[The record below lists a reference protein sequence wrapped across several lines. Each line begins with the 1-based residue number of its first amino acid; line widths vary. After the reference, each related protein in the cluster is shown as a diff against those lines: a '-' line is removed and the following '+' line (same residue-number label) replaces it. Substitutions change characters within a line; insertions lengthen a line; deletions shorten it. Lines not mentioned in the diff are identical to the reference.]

1 MEKSRPI
8 LYSLIIFFLAIL
20 VLISGCTTTTPTQ
33 PVPPTTPIPSA
44 IPTTI
49 PVPISTAPQVTQNPT
64 LHPVTTTPSITSDDI
79 TQHFMDVA
87 FGSGTTQLDRLAY
100 NPTGSK
106 PRNTLSLS
114 NGNNADMALLGSFIT
129 EFNDLSA
136 TNQISEN
143 IKTTSNADIVIQFVA
158 QSGMGAIPSESYT
171 KEFKS
176 GSVSYAKIGSG
187 TIYINDNLKGDLRTH
202 IILRSFLY
210 ELGCK
215 GETLKYPDSMFYYDD
230 NTNIRLSLIDK
241 KAVQIMYGAGLY
253 RGMTVADVK
262 NVVNVR
268 TY

>member
-1 MEKSRPI
+1 MEKSRPF
-8 LYSLIIFFLAIL
+8 LYPLIIFLLAIL
-20 VLISGCTTTTPTQ
+20 VLISGCTTTTQTQ
-33 PVPPTTPIPSA
+33 PVPPTTPIPST
-44 IPTTI
+44 IQTTV
-49 PVPISTAPQVTQNPT
+49 PVLITTAPQITQNPSSV
-64 LHPVTTTPSITSDDI
+64 PTTRSITSDDI

-87 FGSGTTQLDRLAY
+87 FGSGTTQLERLSY
-100 NPTGSK
+100 SPTGSK

-143 IKTTSNADIVIQFVA
+143 IKTTSNADIVLQFVA
-158 QSGMGAIPSESYT
+158 QSGMDAIPSESYS

-176 GSVSYAKIGSG
+176 GSVPYAKIGSG

-202 IILRSFLY
+202 IILRSLLY
-210 ELGCK
+210 ELGCR
-215 GETLKYPDSMFYYDD
+215 GETLKYPDSIFYYDD
-230 NTNIRLSLIDK
+230 NTNIRLSLIDR

-253 RGMTVADVK
+253 QGMTVADVK

>member
-1 MEKSRPI
+1 MEKSRPFW
-8 LYSLIIFFLAIL
+8 YSLIILFSVTL
-20 VLISGCTTTTPTQ
+20 VVVSGCTTTTQDQ
-33 PVPPTTPIPSA
+33 PVPQTTQIPST
-44 IPTTI
+44 IQTTI
-49 PVPISTAPQVTQNPT
+49 AVPLTTAPQTTQNPA
-64 LHPVTTTPSITSDDI
+64 LPPVTTPPSITSDDI
-79 TQHFMDVA
+79 TQHFMDIA
-87 FGSGTTQLDRLAY
+87 FGSGTTQLDRLSY

-106 PRNTLSLS
+106 PLNTVSLF

-136 TNQISEN
+136 TNQFSEN

-158 QSGMGAIPSESYT
+158 GTGMDAIPSESYT

-176 GSVSYAKIGSG
+176 GSVSYAKTGPG
-187 TIYINDNLKGDLRTH
+187 VIYINDNLKGDLRTH

-210 ELGCK
+210 DLGCK

-241 KAVQIMYGAGLY
+241 KAVQIMYGEGLY

>member
-1 MEKSRPI
+1 MEKPRPLWYI
-8 LYSLIIFFLAIL
+8 LIIFFSITL
-20 VLISGCTTTTPTQ
+20 VLVSGCITPAQNQ
-33 PVPPTTPIPSA
+33 PVPPTTPVVSA
-44 IPTTI
+44 VQTTV
-49 PVPISTAPQVTQNPT
+49 PVPSTTSPQVTQNLT
-64 LHPVTTTPSITSDDI
+64 LPPVTTTGSITSDDI
-79 TQHFMDVA
+79 TRHFMDVA

-100 NPTGSK
+100 DPTGLK
-106 PRNTLSLS
+106 PLVTLSLF
-114 NGNNADMALLGSFIT
+114 NGNDADMALLGSFIT
-129 EFNDLSA
+129 EFNDISA
-136 TNQISEN
+136 TNRFSEN
-143 IKTTSNADIVIQFVA
+143 IKTTANANIVLQFVA
-158 QSGMGAIPSESYT
+158 ETGMGAIPSESYS

-202 IILRSFLY
+202 VILRSFLY

>member
-1 MEKSRPI
+1 MEKSRPF
-8 LYSLIIFFLAIL
+8 LFVLLIFFLVTL
-20 VLISGCTTTTPTQ
+20 VLASGCTTTTQTQ
-33 PVPPTTPIPSA
+33 PVPPTTPIPS
-44 IPTTI
+44 PVQTTI
-49 PVPISTAPQVTQNPT
+49 PVPITTAPQITQNPT
-64 LHPVTTTPSITSDDI
+64 LSPVITTPSITSDDI
-79 TQHFMDVA
+79 AQHFMDVA
-87 FGSGTTQLDRLAY
+87 FGSGTTQLERLTY

-106 PRNTLSLS
+106 PRTTLSLS

-129 EFNDLSA
+129 DFNDLSA

-158 QSGMGAIPSESYT
+158 QSGMDAIPSESYS

-176 GSVSYAKIGSG
+176 GSVSQAKIGSG

-202 IILRSFLY
+202 IILRGLLY
-210 ELGCK
+210 ELGCW
-215 GETLKYPDSMFYYDD
+215 GESLKYPDSMFYYDD

>member
-1 MEKSRPI
+1 MEKSRPF
-8 LYSLIIFFLAIL
+8 LYPSIIFFLAIL
-20 VLISGCTTTTPTQ
+20 VLISGCTTTTQTQ
-33 PVPPTTPIPSA
+33 PVPPTTQIPST
-44 IPTTI
+44 IQTTV
-49 PVPISTAPQVTQNPT
+49 PVLVTTAPLITQNPI
-64 LHPVTTTPSITSDDI
+64 PVTTTSPITSDDI

-87 FGSGTTQLDRLAY
+87 FGSGTTQLERLSY

-129 EFNDLSA
+129 EFNDISA

-143 IKTTSNADIVIQFVA
+143 IKTTSNADIVLQFVA
-158 QSGMGAIPSESYT
+158 QSGMDAIPSESYS

-202 IILRSFLY
+202 IILRSLLY
-210 ELGCK
+210 ELGCR

>member
-1 MEKSRPI
+1 MKKSRPF
-8 LYSLIIFFLAIL
+8 LFALLIFFSVTL
-20 VLISGCTTTTPTQ
+20 VLVSGCTTPARDQT
-33 PVPPTTPIPSA
+33 VPLTTPIPSP
-44 IPTTI
+44 IQTTV
-49 PVPISTAPQVTQNPT
+49 PVPITTVPQTPQNPT
-64 LHPVTTTPSITSDDI
+64 LPAVTTTRSITSDDI
-79 TQHFMDVA
+79 AQHFMDVA
-87 FGSGTTQLDRLAY
+87 FGSGTTQLERLAY

-106 PRNTLSLS
+106 PRTTLSLS

-143 IKTTSNADIVIQFVA
+143 IKTTSNADIVLQFVA
-158 QSGMGAIPSESYT
+158 QSGMDAIPSESYT

-176 GSVSYAKIGSG
+176 GSVSQAKIGSG
-187 TIYINDNLKGDLRTH
+187 TIYINDNLKSDLRTH
-202 IILRSFLY
+202 IILRSLLY
-210 ELGCK
+210 ELGCR
-215 GETLKYPDSMFYYDD
+215 GESLKYPDSMFYYDD

>member
-1 MEKSRPI
+1 MEKSRPF
-8 LYSLIIFFLAIL
+8 LFAFIIFFSVTL
-20 VLISGCTTTTPTQ
+20 VLVSGCTTPAQNQT
-33 PVPPTTPIPSA
+33 VPPTTPIPST
-44 IPTTI
+44 IQTTVPVPITTI
-49 PVPISTAPQVTQNPT
+49 PQAPQSPT
-64 LHPVTTTPSITSDDI
+64 LPPVTTTLPITSDDI
-79 TQHFMDVA
+79 AQHFMDVA

-100 NPTGSK
+100 NQTGPK
-106 PRNTLSLS
+106 PLVTLSLF

-129 EFNDLSA
+129 EFNDLSG
-136 TNQISEN
+136 TNQFSEN
-143 IKTTSNADIVIQFVA
+143 IKTTSNANIVIQFVA
-158 QSGMGAIPSESYT
+158 QTGMDAISSDSYT

-187 TIYINDNLKGDLRTH
+187 TIYINDNLKGDVRNH
-202 IILRSFLY
+202 IILRSLLY
-210 ELGCK
+210 ELGCR

-230 NTNIRLSLIDK
+230 NTNVRLSLIDK

>member
-1 MEKSRPI
+1 
-8 LYSLIIFFLAIL
+8 
-20 VLISGCTTTTPTQ
+20 
-33 PVPPTTPIPSA
+33 
-44 IPTTI
+44 
-49 PVPISTAPQVTQNPT
+49 
-64 LHPVTTTPSITSDDI
+64 
-79 TQHFMDVA
+79 MDVA
-87 FGSGTTQLDRLAY
+87 FGSGTTQLDRLAH
-100 NPTGSK
+100 NSTGPK
-106 PRNTLSLS
+106 QLVTLSLF
-114 NGNNADMALLGSFIT
+114 NGNDADMALLGSFIT
-129 EFNDLSA
+129 EFNDLSG
-136 TNQISEN
+136 TNQFSEN
-143 IKTTSNADIVIQFVA
+143 IKTTSNANIVIQFVA
-158 QSGMGAIPSESYT
+158 QTGMDAISSDSYT

-187 TIYINDNLKGDLRTH
+187 TIYVNDNLKGDVRNH
-202 IILRSFLY
+202 IILRSLLY

>member
-1 MEKSRPI
+1 MEKSRPF
-8 LYSLIIFFLAIL
+8 LYPLIIFFLAIL
-20 VLISGCTTTTPTQ
+20 VLISGCTTTTQTQ
-33 PVPPTTPIPSA
+33 PVPPTTPISST
-44 IPTTI
+44 IQTTV
-49 PVPISTAPQVTQNPT
+49 PVLITTAPQVTQNPI
-64 LHPVTTTPSITSDDI
+64 PVTTTSPITSDDI

-87 FGSGTTQLDRLAY
+87 FGSGTTQLERLSY

-129 EFNDLSA
+129 EFNDISA

-158 QSGMGAIPSESYT
+158 QSGMDAIPSESYS

-202 IILRSFLY
+202 IILRSLLY
-210 ELGCK
+210 ELGCR

-230 NTNIRLSLIDK
+230 NTNIRLSLIDR

-262 NVVNVR
+262 NIVNVR

>member
-1 MEKSRPI
+1 MEKSHPF
-8 LYSLIIFFLAIL
+8 LFALLIFFSITL
-20 VLISGCTTTTPTQ
+20 VLVSGCTTPTQNQ
-33 PVPPTTPIPSA
+33 PVPPTTPIPST
-44 IPTTI
+44 IQTTI
-49 PVPISTAPQVTQNPT
+49 PVPITTAPQVTRNPT
-64 LHPVTTTPSITSDDI
+64 LPPVATTWSITSDDI

-87 FGSGTTQLDRLAY
+87 FGSGTTQLDRLSY
-100 NPTGSK
+100 NQTGSK
-106 PRNTLSLS
+106 PRNTLSLF
-114 NGNNADMALLGSFIT
+114 NGNNADMALLESFIT

-143 IKTTSNADIVIQFVA
+143 IKTTSNADMVIQFVA
-158 QSGMGAIPSESYT
+158 QSGMDAIPSESYS

-176 GSVSYAKIGSG
+176 GTVSYAKIGPG
-187 TIYINDNLKGDLRTH
+187 VIYINDNLKSDLRTH

-210 ELGCK
+210 ELGCR

-262 NVVNVR
+262 NVVNVK
-268 TY
+268 TN

>member
-1 MEKSRPI
+1 
-8 LYSLIIFFLAIL
+8 
-20 VLISGCTTTTPTQ
+20 
-33 PVPPTTPIPSA
+33 
-44 IPTTI
+44 
-49 PVPISTAPQVTQNPT
+49 
-64 LHPVTTTPSITSDDI
+64 
-79 TQHFMDVA
+79 MDVA

-106 PRNTLSLS
+106 PRITLSLF

-136 TNQISEN
+136 TNQFSEN

-158 QSGMGAIPSESYT
+158 QSGMDAIPSESYT

-202 IILRSFLY
+202 IILRSLLY
-210 ELGCK
+210 ELGCR

-241 KAVQIMYGAGLY
+241 KAVQIMYGAGLCT
-253 RGMTVADVK
+253 GG
-262 NVVNVR
+262 
-268 TY
+268 

>member
-1 MEKSRPI
+1 MPV
-8 LYSLIIFFLAIL
+8 L
-20 VLISGCTTTTPTQ
+20 VT
-33 PVPPTTPIPSA
+33 
-44 IPTTI
+44 
-49 PVPISTAPQVTQNPT
+49 TAPQITQSPI
-64 LHPVTTTPSITSDDI
+64 PVTTTSPITSDDI

-87 FGSGTTQLDRLAY
+87 FGSGTTQLERLSY

-129 EFNDLSA
+129 EFNDISA

-158 QSGMGAIPSESYT
+158 ETGMGAIPSESYI

-202 IILRSFLY
+202 IILRSLLY
-210 ELGCK
+210 ELGCR

-230 NTNIRLSLIDK
+230 NTNFRLSLIDR

>member
-1 MEKSRPI
+1 MEKSRPF

-20 VLISGCTTTTPTQ
+20 VLISGCTTPTPTQ
-33 PVPPTTPIPSA
+33 PVPPTTPIPFT
-44 IPTTI
+44 IQTTV
-49 PVPISTAPQVTQNPT
+49 PVPITTAPQFTQNPIS
-64 LHPVTTTPSITSDDI
+64 VTTTRSITSDDI

-106 PRNTLSLS
+106 PRNTLSLF

-143 IKTTSNADIVIQFVA
+143 IKTTSNADMVIQFVA
-158 QSGMGAIPSESYT
+158 QSGMDAIPSESYT

-176 GSVSYAKIGSG
+176 GSVSYAKIGLG

>member
-44 IPTTI
+44 IPTAI
-49 PVPISTAPQVTQNPT
+49 PVPISTVPQITQNPT